1 MAQNRLPN
9 NKIFKEMNLMKTFI
23 LIHGMWH
30 GGWCWE
36 RLTPLLRAAG
46 HVVYV
51 PTLAGLAERAHLRN
65 DNIDLNTHIQEI
77 INLCEAN
84 DLHEMILVGHSLGG
98 FMAPVVADRIPE
110 RIAHIV
116 NLDGIIP
123 ENGKAFKE
131 MMPDYW
137 NDFKNRALTSGNEWW
152 APPVLEWTF
161 GVSGADLEWMQSK
174 LTPHPL
180 KTWTTVVALENP
192 AAQSLSRTFILCTE
206 GYSEDEIEQERTKF
220 TQAGYSYRSL
230 PTGHDAMITMPN
242 ALANIL
248 LELAKEDQ

>member
-1 MAQNRLPN
+1 VT
-9 NKIFKEMNLMKTFI
+9 TFI

-30 GGWCWE
+30 GGWCWKK
-36 RLTPLLRAAG
+36 LTPLLRNIG
-46 HVVYV
+46 HQVFT
-51 PTLAGLAERAHLRN
+51 PTLTGLGERSHLSCC
-65 DNIDLNTHIQEI
+65 DIDLDTHVQDVVNLIEYEDLQEI
-77 INLCEAN
+77 
-84 DLHEMILVGHSLGG
+84 ILVGHSLGG
-98 FMAPVVADRIPE
+98 FIAPVVADRIPE

-137 NDFKNRALTSGNEWW
+137 NEFRNRALTSGNEWW
-152 APPVLEWTF
+152 VPPVREWTF

-180 KTWTTVVALENP
+180 KTWTTVVNLSNP
-192 AAQSLSRTFILCTE
+192 VAQSLPHTFILCAE
-206 GYSEDEIEQERTKF
+206 GYSEDEIEQEKTKF

-248 LELAKEDQ
+248 LELAKENQ